1 MFTYEGGFPQLVFH
15 GFFKVQHLQA
25 RQAALGQVVLFFIQ
39 AQFFQGLAQ
48 PLGVVHVVASFGVGQ
63 DRFADGQSG
72 KGFGQVNRFAVVGQ
86 EQGAHGFFGGIA
98 HQTFCELHQVLVIPV
113 GRIKLHHG
121 EFGVVPHRYT
131 FIAKVAVDL
140 KHPLKTADHQALQV
154 QLGGN
159 AQEHLLVQGIV
170 VGAKRLGIGPT
181 RDGVQHGRFNFQKA
195 MAHHVLADAADR
207 FAARHKAFARAF
219 IGHQVDVAL
228 AVFDFLVVHT
238 VELVGHGAQ
247 AFGQQANLGHMDR
260 QLAGA
265 GFEQA
270 PFGADDVTQ
279 VPVLEVVVD
288 VFANFVARQIQLDA
302 PGAVLHGGKAGFAHH
317 PLEHHPSR
325 HPGQLALLGQH
336 FRGFVAMAVMQGGR
350 MVGRFEIIG
359 KGHGTTSGLALAQ
372 HLEFVTAFR
381 DELVLVLWG
390 ISGGGGVRHGAVVM
404 GTARNAAGQGLKD
417 RRGCA
422 KQAILGGSTC
432 GCGEAPCRCANPGQ
446 WRPIH
451 GTQRHEHCHRAS
463 PFARPPQH

>member
-1 MFTYEGGFPQLVFH
+1 M
-15 GFFKVQHLQA
+15 
-25 RQAALGQVVLFFIQ
+25 
-39 AQFFQGLAQ
+39 
-48 PLGVVHVVASFGVGQ
+48 
-63 DRFADGQSG
+63 
-72 KGFGQVNRFAVVGQ
+72 
-86 EQGAHGFFGGIA
+86 
-98 HQTFCELHQVLVIPV
+98 
-113 GRIKLHHG
+113 
-121 EFGVVPHRYT
+121 
-131 FIAKVAVDL
+131 
-140 KHPLKTADHQALQV
+140 
-154 QLGGN
+154 
-159 AQEHLLVQGIV
+159 
-170 VGAKRLGIGPT
+170 VGAKRFGIGT
-181 RDGVQHGRFNFQKA
+181 TGDGVQHGCFDFQKT
-195 MAHHVLADAADR
+195 VADHELSNTTDR
-207 FAARHKAFARAF
+207 FAARHKTFACVLV
-219 IGHQVDVAL
+219 GHQVHIAL
-228 AVFDFLVVHT
+228 AVFDFLVVHA
-238 VELVGHGAQ
+238 VEFVGHGAQ

-260 QLAGA
+260 QFTRS
-265 GFEQA
+265 GFEQSA
-270 PFGADDVTQ
+270 LGADDVTQ
-279 VPVLEVVVD
+279 VPVLEFVVH
-288 VFANFVARQIQLDA
+288 VFANFVASDIELDA
-302 PGAVLHGGKAGFAHH
+302 PGAVLYRGKAGFAHH
-317 PLEHHPSR
+317 PLEHHPTR